1 MVNGTVTR
9 LEITSSPVAGTIAG
23 AVPLTTYTVSIDA
36 PDPKPAFPICHV
48 FHVWVSPPFTVPT
61 PLIWNRP
68 ARLVFGPWN
77 GVPGVVGVV
86 DRSTTSP
93 GAPPFGPGAKVGAVG
108 LLKNGL

>member
-1 MVNGTVTR
+1 MKGTVTR
-9 LEITSSPVAGTIAG
+9 LEMSSSPASGMSAG
-23 AVPLTTYTVSIDA
+23 AVPLTTYAVSIDG
-36 PDPKPAFPICHV
+36 PEPKPAFPICQV
-48 FHVWVSPPFTVPT
+48 FHVWVNPPLTVPT

-68 ARLVFGPWN
+68 ARFVFGPWN

-93 GAPPFGPGAKVGAVG
+93 GAPPLGPGTNVGAVG